1 MRKFC
6 LLILVL
12 FLTNCSGYKPV
23 FSTKD
28 VNFFIDQIIIT
39 DNDKIS
45 YKIKKRLKPYSS
57 ENINKTKINLNIN
70 SSKEVKIIAKDNKG
84 DAFMFNLII
93 SSSIEILSNNIVENK
108 YKFNEKFTFKN
119 QSNKFELEQ
128 YKRSLED
135 ELIDKIFEKLIL
147 NLRLIK

>member
-1 MRKFC
+1 MKKIC

-12 FLTNCSGYKPV
+12 FLTGCSGYKPV

-57 ENINKTKINLNIN
+57 ENINKIKINLNIN
-70 SSKEVKIIAKDNKG
+70 SSKEVKIISKDNKG
-84 DAFMFNLII
+84 DALMFNLII
-93 SSSIEILSNNIVENK
+93 SSSIEILSNNIVEKK

-119 QSNKFELEQ
+119 QPNKFELDQ

-135 ELIDKIFEKLIL
+135 ELINKIFEKLIL
-147 NLRLIK
+147 NLRTY

>member
-28 VNFFIDQIIIT
+28 INFFISQIIIT

-45 YKIKKRLKPYSS
+45 YKIKKKLKPYSS
-57 ENINKTKINLNIN
+57 ENINKIKISLNIN
-70 SSKEVKIIAKDNKG
+70 SSKKVKIISKDNKG
-84 DAFMFNLII
+84 DALMFNLVIN
-93 SSSIEILSNNIVENK
+93 SNVDILSNDIVEKK
-108 YKFNEKFTFKN
+108 YKFTEKFTFKN
-119 QSNKFELEQ
+119 QTNKFELEQ
-128 YKRSLED
+128 YKRSVED

-147 NLRLIK
+147 NLRTY

>member
-1 MRKFC
+1 MKKIC
-6 LLILVL
+6 LLVLVL
-12 FLTNCSGYKPV
+12 FLTNCSGYKPI
-23 FSTKD
+23 FSSKD

-45 YKIKKRLKPYSS
+45 YKIKKKLKPYSS
-57 ENINKTKINLNIN
+57 ENTNKIKINLNIN

-84 DAFMFNLII
+84 DALMFNLVIN
-93 SSSIEILSNNIVENK
+93 SSIEILSNDIVEKK
-108 YKFNEKFTFKN
+108 YKFTEKFTFKN
-119 QSNKFELEQ
+119 QANKFELEQ

-147 NLRLIK
+147 NLRTY

>member
-1 MRKFC
+1 MKKIC

-12 FLTNCSGYKPV
+12 FLTGCSGYKPV

-28 VNFFIDQIIIT
+28 VNFFINQIIIT

-45 YKIKKRLKPYSS
+45 YKIKKKLKPYSS
-57 ENINKTKINLNIN
+57 ENINKIKINLSIN

-84 DAFMFNLII
+84 DALMFNLVIN
-93 SSSIEILSNNIVENK
+93 SSIEILSNDMVEKK
-108 YKFNEKFTFKN
+108 YQFTEKFTFKN
-119 QSNKFELEQ
+119 QANKFELDQ

-147 NLRLIK
+147 NLRTY

>member
-1 MRKFC
+1 MRKIC

-12 FLTNCSGYKPV
+12 FLTGCSGYKPV

-28 VNFFIDQIIIT
+28 VNFFINQIIIT

-45 YKIKKRLKPYSS
+45 YKIKKKMKPYSS
-57 ENINKTKINLNIN
+57 ENTNKIKINLSIN

-84 DAFMFNLII
+84 DALMFNLVIN
-93 SSSIEILSNNIVENK
+93 SSIEILSNDMVEKK
-108 YKFNEKFTFKN
+108 YQFTEKFTFKN
-119 QSNKFELEQ
+119 QTNKFELDQ

-147 NLRLIK
+147 NLRTY

>member
-1 MRKFC
+1 MRKIC

-12 FLTNCSGYKPV
+12 FLTGCSGYKPV

-28 VNFFIDQIIIT
+28 VNFFINQIIIT

-45 YKIKKRLKPYSS
+45 YKIKKKLKPYSS
-57 ENINKTKINLNIN
+57 ENTNKIKINLSIN

-84 DAFMFNLII
+84 DALMFNLVIN
-93 SSSIEILSNNIVENK
+93 SSIEILSNDMVEKK
-108 YKFNEKFTFKN
+108 YQFTEKFTFKN
-119 QSNKFELEQ
+119 QTNKFELDQ

-147 NLRLIK
+147 NLRTY

>member
-1 MRKFC
+1 MKKIC
-6 LLILVL
+6 LLVLVL
-12 FLTNCSGYKPV
+12 FLTNCSGYKPI

-45 YKIKKRLKPYSS
+45 YKIKKKLKPYSS
-57 ENINKTKINLNIN
+57 ENTNKIKINLNIN

-84 DAFMFNLII
+84 DALIFNLVIN
-93 SSSIEILSNNIVENK
+93 SSIEILSNDIVEKK
-108 YKFNEKFTFKN
+108 YKFTEKFTFKN
-119 QSNKFELEQ
+119 QANKFELEQ

-147 NLRLIK
+147 NLRTY

>member
-1 MRKFC
+1 MKKIC
-6 LLILVL
+6 LLVLVL
-12 FLTNCSGYKPV
+12 FLTNCSGYKPI

-28 VNFFIDQIIIT
+28 VNFFIDKIIIT

-45 YKIKKRLKPYSS
+45 YKIKKKLKPYSS
-57 ENINKTKINLNIN
+57 ENTNKIKINLNIN

-84 DAFMFNLII
+84 DALIFNLVIN
-93 SSSIEILSNNIVENK
+93 SSIEILSNDIVEKK
-108 YKFNEKFTFKN
+108 YKFTEKFTFKN
-119 QSNKFELEQ
+119 QANKFELEQ

-147 NLRLIK
+147 NLRTN

>member
-28 VNFFIDQIIIT
+28 INFFISQIIIT

-45 YKIKKRLKPYSS
+45 YKIKKKLKPYSS
-57 ENINKTKINLNIN
+57 ENINKIKISLNIN
-70 SSKEVKIIAKDNKG
+70 SSKKVKIISKDNKG
-84 DAFMFNLII
+84 DALMFNLVIN
-93 SSSIEILSNNIVENK
+93 SNVDILSNDIVEKK
-108 YKFNEKFTFKN
+108 YKFTEKFTFKN
-119 QSNKFELEQ
+119 QANKFELEQ

-147 NLRLIK
+147 NLRTY

>member
-1 MRKFC
+1 MRKIC
-6 LLILVL
+6 YLILVL
-12 FLTNCSGYKPV
+12 FLTGCSGYKPI

-28 VNFFIDQIIIT
+28 VNFFIDQIIIK

-57 ENINKTKINLNIN
+57 ENINKIKINLNIN
-70 SSKEVKIIAKDNKG
+70 SSKEIKIIAKDNKG
-84 DAFMFNLII
+84 DALMFNLII
-93 SSSIEILSNNIVENK
+93 SSSIEILSNNIVEKK

-119 QSNKFELEQ
+119 QANKFELDQ

-135 ELIDKIFEKLIL
+135 ELINKIFEKLIL
-147 NLRLIK
+147 NLRTY

>member
-1 MRKFC
+1 MKKIC

-12 FLTNCSGYKPV
+12 FLTGCSGYKPV

-57 ENINKTKINLNIN
+57 ENINKIKINLNIN
-70 SSKEVKIIAKDNKG
+70 SSKEVKIISKDNKG
-84 DAFMFNLII
+84 DALMFNLII
-93 SSSIEILSNNIVENK
+93 SSSIEISSNNIVEKK
-108 YKFNEKFTFKN
+108 YKFNKKFTFKN
-119 QSNKFELEQ
+119 QANKFELDQ

-147 NLRLIK
+147 NLRTY

>member
-28 VNFFIDQIIIT
+28 INFFISQIIIT

-45 YKIKKRLKPYSS
+45 YKIKKKLKPYSS
-57 ENINKTKINLNIN
+57 ENINKIKISLNIN
-70 SSKEVKIIAKDNKG
+70 SSKKVKIISKDNKG
-84 DAFMFNLII
+84 DALMFNLVIN
-93 SSSIEILSNNIVENK
+93 SNVDILSNDIVEKK
-108 YKFNEKFTFKN
+108 YKFTEKFTFKN
-119 QSNKFELEQ
+119 QANKFELDQ

-147 NLRLIK
+147 NLRTY